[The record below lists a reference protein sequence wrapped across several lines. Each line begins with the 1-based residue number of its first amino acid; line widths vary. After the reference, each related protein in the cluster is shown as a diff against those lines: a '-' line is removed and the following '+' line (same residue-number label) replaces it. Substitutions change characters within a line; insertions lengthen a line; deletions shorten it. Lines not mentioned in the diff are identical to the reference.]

1 MKTVAVLL
9 IMMSSAWAQ
18 QKPITIGRFAYI
30 GESPDGSSAFTIDLK
45 VSDEFAVQP
54 AVLDFV
60 VYEKGTVTDTAI
72 YGATTA
78 PAGFLFAF
86 GGVVT
91 NTVNCATLCPTVT
104 LQLMLS
110 NSATTTYRLAN
121 GQWFTANSI
130 QNIYLSAPQGQAT
143 LQTGQFVPIVLRPI
157 ARQPSRE

>member
-1 MKTVAVLL
+1 MKPLVVCLL
-9 IMMSSAWAQ
+9 MLSSALAQ

-30 GESPDGSSAFTIDLK
+30 GESPDGTSAFTVDLK
-45 VSDEFAVQP
+45 VSDKFAVQP
-54 AVLDFV
+54 AILDFV

-91 NTVNCATLCPTVT
+91 NTVNCATLCPAVT
-104 LQLMLS
+104 LQLVLS
-110 NSATTTYRLAN
+110 NNPTTTYRLAN
-121 GQWFTANSI
+121 GQLFTADSI

-143 LQTGQFVPIVLRPI
+143 LQLGQFVPIVLSSI
-157 ARQPSRE
+157 ARQAH